1 MHAGVL
7 KQKTM
12 NDIKAEL
19 GAPQTSR
26 TFCCPFCDKTYDLS
40 LKEIH
45 MKTHSAVINRFVCTV
60 CNKGFAKAEHL
71 QMHSITHVA
80 PAAAA
85 AADVKP
91 DEFAVVLPVSTT
103 TSTSGKTKQQYACKY
118 CQKTFGRPHEKVK
131 HERIHTGEKP
141 YTCEVCNKS
150 FRVSYCLTLHLR
162 THTDER
168 PFVCQ
173 ICNKR

>member
-1 MHAGVL
+1 MHAGRS

-12 NDIKAEL
+12 DDIKAEL
-19 GAPQTSR
+19 GAPPSSR

-45 MKTHSAVINRFVCTV
+45 MKTHSAVVNRFVCTV

-80 PAAAA
+80 TAPIAELDPLA
-85 AADVKP
+85 VIVP
-91 DEFAVVLPVSTT
+91 LEPTESSFATT
-103 TSTSGKTKQQYACKY
+103 KSKQQYACKY
-118 CQKTFGRPHEKVK
+118 CQKMFGRPHEKVK

-150 FRVSYCLTLHLR
+150 FRVSYCLTLHMR